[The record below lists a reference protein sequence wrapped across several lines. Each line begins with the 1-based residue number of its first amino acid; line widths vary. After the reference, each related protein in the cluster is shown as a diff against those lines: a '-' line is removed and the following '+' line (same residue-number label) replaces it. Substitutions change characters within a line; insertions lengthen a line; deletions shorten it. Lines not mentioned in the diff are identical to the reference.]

1 MPKWD
6 TRRHQHPG
14 RLQSR
19 NRPSDLLLQIQKYK
33 ERFGYY
39 PREVQADKIYLNK
52 ENRKLLKH
60 LGIACHC
67 APLGRPR
74 KHPNPAETELRRK
87 ASGERNE
94 VEATFGTA
102 KRVYRAND
110 IRAKLPETA
119 ATWIAVCFFVKNLK
133 KFLQGLLCLFFWTT
147 PSITAIF
154 ENCQAEA
161 GLESLMG
168 NRAIKR
174 MANF

>member
-1 MPKWD
+1 M
-6 TRRHQHPG
+6 
-14 RLQSR
+14 
-19 NRPSDLLLQIQKYK
+19 
-33 ERFGYY
+33 
-39 PREVQADKIYLNK
+39 
-52 ENRKLLKH
+52 
-60 LGIACHC
+60 GIACHC
-67 APLGRPR
+67 APLGRPG
-74 KHPNPAETELRRK
+74 KHPDPAETELSRK

-119 ATWIAVCFFVKNLK
+119 ATWIAACFFVKNLK
-133 KFLQGLLCLFFWTT
+133 KFLQGLLCLFLELLRLQF
-147 PSITAIF
+147 TAIF

>member
-1 MPKWD
+1 MSLRSTW
-6 TRRHQHPG
+6 T
-14 RLQSR
+14 
-19 NRPSDLLLQIQKYK
+19 
-33 ERFGYY
+33 
-39 PREVQADKIYLNK
+39 PRE
-52 ENRKLLKH
+52 
-60 LGIACHC
+60 
-67 APLGRPR
+67 APGSGG
-74 KHPNPAETELRRK
+74 NGTSRK

-119 ATWIAVCFFVKNLK
+119 ATWIAACFFVKNLK
-133 KFLQGLLCLFFWTT
+133 KFLQGLLCLFLELLRLQF
-147 PSITAIF
+147 TAIF

>member
-1 MPKWD
+1 M
-6 TRRHQHPG
+6 
-14 RLQSR
+14 
-19 NRPSDLLLQIQKYK
+19 
-33 ERFGYY
+33 
-39 PREVQADKIYLNK
+39 NK

-74 KHPNPAETELRRK
+74 KHPDPTETELRRK

-119 ATWIAVCFFVKNLK
+119 AAWIAACFFVKNLK
-133 KFLQGLLCLFFWTT
+133 KFLQGLLCLFLELRLQF
-147 PSITAIF
+147 TAIF
-154 ENCQAEA
+154 ENCRPEA
-161 GLESLMG
+161 GLESLIG

-174 MANF
+174 MTNF